1 MESDSSLILTIDEVA
16 ELLKIPVSSV
26 YHLAQEGKI
35 PAQKVG
41 KHWRFHKQTLV
52 DWVASGIVLT
62 TKSAKPDITKLD
74 FS

>member
-1 MESDSSLILTIDEVA
+1 MVQSSSLILTIEEAA

-26 YHLAQEGKI
+26 YRLAQDGKI

-41 KHWRFHKQTLV
+41 KHWRFHQQTLV
-52 DWVASGIVLT
+52 DWVAAGRMVARQA
-62 TKSAKPDITKLD
+62 KSEIEKLD

>member
-1 MESDSSLILTIDEVA
+1 MEPNSSLILTIDEVA

-26 YHLAQEGKI
+26 YRLAQDGKI

-41 KHWRFHKQTLV
+41 KHWRFHQQTLV
-52 DWVASGIVLT
+52 DWVASGRMVA
-62 TKSAKPDITKLD
+62 KEAKPDITKLD

>member
-1 MESDSSLILTIDEVA
+1 MNLSPIITIEEAA

-26 YHLAQEGKI
+26 YHLAQKGKI

-52 DWVASGIVLT
+52 DWVASGRMALKQT
-62 TKSAKPDITKLD
+62 ETEITKLD

>member
-1 MESDSSLILTIDEVA
+1 MDPNLSLILTIDEVA

-41 KHWRFHKQTLV
+41 KHWRFHKQTLL
-52 DWVASGIVLT
+52 DWVASGTVLV
-62 TKSAKPDITKLD
+62 AKKTRPDINKLD